1 MGFARK
7 KIWLPS
13 GRGLPI
19 FVLIIFPSLATLFVT
34 IVYYYVRFT
43 SVHFEI
49 TTNGMRLVGPSY
61 AIFLIK
67 ALVPFELA
75 VMAVMFIGY
84 PLYTYVYQY
93 FGRKYNK
100 EYFTDVVL
108 EYECIKKVLWIAIPL
123 LSIIWPLSIVY
134 SLVVGSI
141 GQYMPVFI
149 QDADAAQHIKLIR
162 LLLWLVVG
170 AGLVKMVSLLM
181 RKEFRFDVA
190 RGWVELVSKKKDEV
204 EKMEYLMNGLDSY
217 NKYIRKRLKT
227 SINVFQIYSKIIHS
241 PTDERNESI
250 RIIAK
255 TFEIDKLGVL
265 NQLPKDRKKEQFSG
279 RDALML
285 QIQQLGTDVG
295 WLISA
300 MIGIIGAVV
309 SIITTVQ
316 SLLQSAHL
324 RCCFS
329 RRFSLRDL
337 RNPFFLYTFLFYVL
351 ISVL

>member
-1 MGFARK
+1 
-7 KIWLPS
+7 
-13 GRGLPI
+13 
-19 FVLIIFPSLATLFVT
+19 
-34 IVYYYVRFT
+34 
-43 SVHFEI
+43 
-49 TTNGMRLVGPSY
+49 
-61 AIFLIK
+61 
-67 ALVPFELA
+67 
-75 VMAVMFIGY
+75 MAEH
-84 PLYTYVYQY
+84 
-93 FGRKYNK
+93 NK

-170 AGLVKMVSLLM
+170 AVLVKMVSLLM

-204 EKMEYLMNGLDSY
+204 EKMVYLMNGLDSY

-241 PTDERNESI
+241 PRYERNESI

-309 SIITTVQ
+309 SIITHSTVPVTI
-316 SLLQSAHL
+316 SASVMLL
-324 RCCFS
+324 F
-329 RRFSLRDL
+329 
-337 RNPFFLYTFLFYVL
+337 
-351 ISVL
+351 

>member
-1 MGFARK
+1 MGIARK

-19 FVLIIFPSLATLFVT
+19 FVLIIFPSLFMLFVT
-34 IVYYYVRFT
+34 TVYYYVHLT
-43 SVHFEI
+43 SVYYEI
-49 TTNGMRLVGPSY
+49 TTKQFVGPSY

-75 VMAVMFIGY
+75 VIAVMFIGY

-93 FGRKYNK
+93 FGRKYNRQ
-100 EYFTDVVL
+100 YFTDVVL
-108 EYECIKKVLWIAIPL
+108 EYDCIKKVLWVAIPL

-141 GQYMPVFI
+141 GHYMPVSI
-149 QDADAAQHIKLIR
+149 QDADAAQYIKLIR

-204 EKMEYLMNGLDSY
+204 EKMEYLLNGLDSY

-227 SINVFQIYSKIIHS
+227 SINVFQIYSKIINS

-255 TFEIDKLGVL
+255 AFEIDKLGVL
-265 NQLPKDRKKEQFSG
+265 NQLPKEDRKKEQFSG

-285 QIQQLGTDVG
+285 QIQQLGTIVG
-295 WLISA
+295 GLISA

-309 SIITTVQ
+309 QLQSIITTVHT
-316 SLLQSAHL
+316 LLQSAHL
-324 RCCFS
+324 
-329 RRFSLRDL
+329 
-337 RNPFFLYTFLFYVL
+337 
-351 ISVL
+351 

>member
-1 MGFARK
+1 M
-7 KIWLPS
+7 
-13 GRGLPI
+13 
-19 FVLIIFPSLATLFVT
+19 
-34 IVYYYVRFT
+34 
-43 SVHFEI
+43 
-49 TTNGMRLVGPSY
+49 
-61 AIFLIK
+61 
-67 ALVPFELA
+67 
-75 VMAVMFIGY
+75 
-84 PLYTYVYQY
+84 
-93 FGRKYNK
+93 
-100 EYFTDVVL
+100 VL

-170 AGLVKMVSLLM
+170 DAGLVKMVSLLM

-265 NQLPKDRKKEQFSG
+265 NQLPKEPEERTIFG
-279 RDALML
+279 
-285 QIQQLGTDVG
+285 
-295 WLISA
+295 
-300 MIGIIGAVV
+300 
-309 SIITTVQ
+309 
-316 SLLQSAHL
+316 
-324 RCCFS
+324 
-329 RRFSLRDL
+329 
-337 RNPFFLYTFLFYVL
+337 
-351 ISVL
+351 